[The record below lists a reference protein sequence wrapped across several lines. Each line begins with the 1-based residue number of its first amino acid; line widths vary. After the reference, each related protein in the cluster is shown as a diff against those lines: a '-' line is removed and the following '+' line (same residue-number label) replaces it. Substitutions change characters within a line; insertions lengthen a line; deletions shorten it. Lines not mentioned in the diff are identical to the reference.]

1 MQWLHCSSCA
11 GSHAAHQWKASQR
24 ELLFTLLRRVVEVVR
39 AEWIVAAHAV
49 RGVVVVNLFGAARDG
64 IVNRDGSVTGQLDAT
79 AALVVRARKLAFFG
93 VLHSGTHI
101 AYPDTRVVEPGRGQR
116 ERQELYIE
124 QLVWSGVQ
132 AARAQGAIALG
143 GEHSVALGGEALG
156 GEHSVARTSA
166 KTAMTAA
173 SRPSSRFR
181 ARCALT
187 PTSSSWAP
195 KRRRSLRPRAG
206 SNGPRR

>member
-64 IVNRDGSVTGQLDAT
+64 IVNRNSSVTGQLDAT

-143 GEHSVALGGEALG
+143 GEHSVALGGEDVGQDGEDASEGPKALELLGSRLLRKARQTEGIGEKVDPSDG
-156 GEHSVARTSA
+156 GQPERVL
-166 KTAMTAA
+166 A
-173 SRPSSRFR
+173 S
-181 ARCALT
+181 
-187 PTSSSWAP
+187 
-195 KRRRSLRPRAG
+195 G
-206 SNGPRR
+206 